1 MVHFGTGKCTFLFCM
16 KKNQHIIFF
25 AISVLLLGL
34 YIGNMEPAIERPI
47 VLAGFSLLT
56 FLSFFWGVYMVLRR
70 TNLGRVS
77 YAVSFIS
84 ALALIYLIALS
95 SLNSLG
101 LIDIAIVSV
110 SSGLLIAFVVGPL
123 RRRKP

>member
-1 MVHFGTGKCTFLFCM
+1 MVHFGTSKCTFLFYM
-16 KKNQHIIFF
+16 KKNQHLIYF

-34 YIGNMEPAIERPI
+34 YIANIEPAIERPI

-56 FLSFFWGVYMVLRR
+56 FLSFFWGVYIALRR
-70 TNLGRVS
+70 TGLGRVS
-77 YAVSFIS
+77 YVVSFIS

-101 LIDIAIVSV
+101 LIDVAIVAV
-110 SSGLLIAFVVGPL
+110 SSGLLIAFVIGPL

>member
-1 MVHFGTGKCTFLFCM
+1 
-16 KKNQHIIFF
+16 
-25 AISVLLLGL
+25 
-34 YIGNMEPAIERPI
+34 MEPAIERPI